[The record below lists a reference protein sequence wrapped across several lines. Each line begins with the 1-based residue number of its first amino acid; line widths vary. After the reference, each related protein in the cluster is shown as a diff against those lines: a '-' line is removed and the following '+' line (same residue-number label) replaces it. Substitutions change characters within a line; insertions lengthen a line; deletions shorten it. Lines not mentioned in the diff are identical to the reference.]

1 MKDNSLSLAIFY
13 SSSKTELI
21 RAARTFNSG
30 FDLLFFQEH
39 NISCFPPTDQDGE
52 DGYMHCNC
60 LNFVNSN
67 VTQNDHKME
76 ADNYEVFTIV
86 TFHLQ
91 SQYMVALMLQ
101 SSTKIQTKH

>member
-1 MKDNSLSLAIFY
+1 MKDYSLSFAILY
-13 SSSKTELI
+13 SSSKTDLI

-39 NISCFPPTDQDGE
+39 ISCFPRTDQNAE
-52 DGYMHCNC
+52 DGNMHCNC
-60 LNFVNSN
+60 LNFVKSN

-91 SQYMVALMLQ
+91 SQYIVALMLQ

>member
-1 MKDNSLSLAIFY
+1 MKDNSLNLAIFY
-13 SSSKTELI
+13 SSSKTDLI
-21 RAARTFNSG
+21 LAARTFNSG

-39 NISCFPPTDQDGE
+39 ISCFPPTDQNAQDGN
-52 DGYMHCNC
+52 MHCNC

-91 SQYMVALMLQ
+91 SQCMVALMLQ
-101 SSTKIQTKH
+101 RKYKLNTNF